1 MLNLQQ
7 TLRINLVFQKNETV
21 FMSLQVLHGTDVVC
35 DGTLKKYNTEE
46 RLPKENRPRRDC
58 QDYNKPDKSS
68 TGVDASP
75 KDHLTGE
82 HWYGLC
88 ERQNLQYGPKFQMV
102 TKYGVD
108 RSWCDLK

>member
-1 MLNLQQ
+1 M
-7 TLRINLVFQKNETV
+7 
-21 FMSLQVLHGTDVVC
+21 QVLHGQDVVC
-35 DGTLKKYNTEE
+35 EGTLKKYDTEQ
-46 RLPKENRPRRDC
+46 LAKEKAPQRC
-58 QDYNKPDKSS
+58 CKEYGKPPASS
-68 TGVDASP
+68 TGIEATP
-75 KDHLTGE
+75 EDHLTGE